1 MTIYIDS
8 DFRCHLTNDGTM
20 CSVET
25 DFFEGKCKTFIEGYR
40 LVPAGERWTRVDG
53 MVFYGMMVTSAE
65 NYARLEKA
73 QQQYEADE
81 INHLNELGALI
92 EDLYNTDLEVIG

>member
-1 MTIYIDS
+1 M
-8 DFRCHLTNDGTM
+8 R
-20 CSVET
+20 SVET

-40 LVPAGERWTRVDG
+40 FVPAGESWTRSDG
-53 MVFYGMMVTSAE
+53 IVFYGVMIASAE
-65 NYARLEKA
+65 DYARLEKA